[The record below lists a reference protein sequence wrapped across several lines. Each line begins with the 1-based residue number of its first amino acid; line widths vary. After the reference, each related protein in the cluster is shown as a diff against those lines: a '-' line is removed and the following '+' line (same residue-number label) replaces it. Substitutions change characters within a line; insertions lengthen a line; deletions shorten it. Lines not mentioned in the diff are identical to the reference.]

1 MRLSNLPK
9 VAQYS
14 GRTRIQTQDLGTEK
28 PEALSYTIVNENTG
42 LTILVRVL
50 PMLRIGDR
58 GPRCP
63 PPGPRTSL
71 WSFIFCD
78 QPPSWNTVGG
88 KGGGLAMRT
97 SVMSKYL
104 ATTKTEIQV
113 KQ

>member
-50 PMLRIGDR
+50 PMLRVL
-58 GPRCP
+58 CP
-63 PPGPRTSL
+63 KSENDP
-71 WSFIFCD
+71 
-78 QPPSWNTVGG
+78 
-88 KGGGLAMRT
+88 M
-97 SVMSKYL
+97 Y
-104 ATTKTEIQV
+104 
-113 KQ
+113 